1 MEVLGE
7 FGLLRSVMECIYEIS
22 TCRGATGYGHF
33 DIENFTDMRM
43 IVVHAA
49 GRTPYPVVG

>member
-1 MEVLGE
+1 MPIADPC
-7 FGLLRSVMECIYEIS
+7 MH
-22 TCRGATGYGHF
+22 RGATGYGHF
-33 DIENFTDMRM
+33 DIENFTDLRM